1 MLCRL
6 QGGELRLEVLN
17 MSLFPLPEGSLTT
30 TGQERSA
37 YTPYAEY
44 QEQSETAGNSY
55 LTSCGTRPTG
65 RIGSCPMIRVQ
76 RYLRSTILS
85 LAP

>member
-1 MLCRL
+1 MLCRF
-6 QGGELRLEVLN
+6 QRGELRLEVLD

-30 TGQERSA
+30 TGQEKSA

-44 QEQSETAGNSY
+44 RKQSETAESSH

-65 RIGSCPMIRVQ
+65 RIGSTRVIRVQ
-76 RYLRSTILS
+76 QHLRSTILS